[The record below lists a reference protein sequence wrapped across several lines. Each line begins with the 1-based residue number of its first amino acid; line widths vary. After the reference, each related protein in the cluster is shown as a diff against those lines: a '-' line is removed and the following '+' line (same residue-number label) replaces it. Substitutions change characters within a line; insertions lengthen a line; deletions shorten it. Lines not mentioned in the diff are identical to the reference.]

1 METLQET
8 LRRYDA
14 EALLTSNLWM
24 RYNALVADVR
34 NILRIYERSMR
45 TLPDDLEWNGMDRDE
60 IAETIAYGLTGSH
73 RNSTVT
79 YALSM
84 MSTFTLSAHTGSDM
98 IHVMGWR
105 DGRDAV
111 LATITLTRPDGDGGP
126 LFIRYE
132 INDPTMRQYSLKVI
146 LPYDMA
152 ADKPKA
158 RLEKG

>member
-1 METLQET
+1 MKGYDPRSTLIDH
-8 LRRYDA
+8 LMIRYDA
-14 EALLTSNLWM
+14 LIEEMEDLIDL
-24 RYNALVADVR
+24 
-34 NILRIYERSMR
+34 YERLR
-45 TLPDDLEWNGMDRDE
+45 QALPEDLERYGLDRDR
-60 IAETIAYGLTGSH
+60 IAEVMVDGLTGSH

-111 LATITLTRPDGDGGP
+111 LATITLTRPNGDDGP
-126 LFIRYE
+126 LFIWYE
-132 INDPTMRQYSLKVI
+132 ITDPIMGQHSLKVT

-152 ADKPKA
+152 VGKPKA
-158 RLEKG
+158 RLEG